1 MKKNLLSL
9 LSITFLG
16 MSVIAQYPDLTGPG
30 GNFNLQNLPT
40 GSYVIA
46 MDNQNQGAGAGAF
59 NTVIAN
65 RAFNYISGNP
75 VITAVTNTAGIL
87 VGMQV
92 TGQGTIP
99 AGATVISVTV
109 TTVTLSVA
117 PTGTQNNKGLDFG
130 NIVYSGADFNLKAYG
145 LLVHLLN
152 NNVKLKWIIKPG
164 KIKDANDFS
173 VNANRVKP
181 SVGAAADFNF
191 AGGPFVIFQQDTT
204 GVAALVQSFNGAA
217 SSDDVKMYKTNADVS
232 VDVRYSYFINGV
244 VWKPKAAILDDGG
257 NAHIHESYM
266 INAGVPLL
274 NYSIENS
281 PGLVSGCYTFATEP
295 HNSNAPDAIIKA
307 ISDFVHFGGNFLA
320 ECAAVR
326 TYELSTLAR
335 FQSTNGFDNANENG
349 DPPTWNYSNTDLPY
363 FQINGY
369 FGIADE
375 GGSLKDWVIPSAP
388 VNPPTNNFH
397 YFTSGTNSGL
407 NYTNAS
413 VSKLIP
419 SSQLGGL
426 VFYLGS
432 HSYDGANDYDI
443 NGQRMYLNAF
453 LIPTNPQGALQ
464 SSAVTIC
471 GFAPNPVLVNVGSV
485 SGPITAY
492 PLTFTLYEDLAPANY
507 NVTDPQLGNVVTMTG
522 PNTYLGG
529 ITKITTPGPPTIQ
542 GTKNYVVAIRSAL
555 GCIQP
560 RYLMSSCVPPLA
572 VSFLNFTA
580 SRNSAM
586 VKLQWNTATEQNS
599 KGFNIERML
608 GNGTWETIGFVSS
621 KAPGGNS
628 NAEMNYTYFD
638 NNNFKGISQYRL
650 KQVDYDNHTTISEIK
665 AVRGEGQKSGSVIVY
680 PNPSEGKINVVFE
693 NNSNAIHDVLLND
706 MIGRTIKLWKGITT
720 NSIQI
725 DNLAPGMYSLRVVDR
740 ETGDQTVEKII
751 VNKR

>member
-1 MKKNLLSL
+1 MKKNLFTSIA
-9 LSITFLG
+9 ITFFG
-16 MSVIAQYPDLTGPG
+16 MSVFAQYPDLSGPG
-30 GNFNLQNLPT
+30 GNFNLQNMPA

-46 MDNQNQGAGAGAF
+46 MDNLNQGSGAGTF

-65 RAFNYISGNP
+65 RAFNYVSGNP
-75 VITAVTNTAGIL
+75 VITAVTNTAGIV

-92 TGQGTIP
+92 TGQATIP

-109 TTVTLSVA
+109 TTITLSVA
-117 PTGTQNNKGLDFG
+117 PTGTQNNKNLNFG
-130 NIVYSGADFNLKAYG
+130 NIVYSGANFNLKAYG

-152 NNVKLKWIIKPG
+152 NSVKLKWIIKPG
-164 KIKDANDFS
+164 KLKDANDFS
-173 VNANRVKP
+173 VNASRVKP
-181 SVGAAADFNF
+181 TISAGADLDF

-204 GVAALVQSFNGAA
+204 GVAALVQAFNGAT
-217 SSDDVKMYKTNADVS
+217 STDDVKMYKTNADVL
-232 VDVRYSYFINGV
+232 VDVRYNYYFNGT

-257 NAHIHESYM
+257 NASIHESYM
-266 INAGVPLL
+266 INAGVPLS
-274 NYSIENS
+274 NYSIDNS

-295 HNSNAPDAIIKA
+295 HNTNAPDAIIQA
-307 ISDFVHFGGNFLA
+307 ISNFVRFGGNFLA

-349 DPPTWNYSNTDLPY
+349 DPATWNYSNTDLPY

-388 VNPPTNNFH
+388 TNPPTNNFH
-397 YFTSGTNSGL
+397 YYTSGTSGGR

-432 HSYDGANDYDI
+432 HSYDGSNDYDI

-471 GFAPNPVLVNVGSV
+471 AFAPNPLQVNVGSI
-485 SGPITAY
+485 SGPTSAY
-492 PLTFTLYEDLAPANY
+492 PLTFTLYEDLAPGGFNIG
-507 NVTDPQLGNVVTMTG
+507 DPQLGNVVTMTG

-529 ITKITTPGPPTIQ
+529 ISKITTPGPSVA
-542 GTKNYVVAIRSAL
+542 KNYAVAIRSAL
-555 GCIQP
+555 GCILP
-560 RYLMSSCVPPLA
+560 RYLMSTCIPPLP
-572 VSFLNFTA
+572 VSLLNFTA
-580 SRNSAM
+580 ARTSTI
-586 VKLQWNTATEQNS
+586 VKLTWNTVTEQNS
-599 KGFNIERML
+599 KGFHIERKL
-608 GNGTWETIGFVSS
+608 GNGNWETIGFVSS
-621 KAPGGNS
+621 KATGGNS
-628 NAEMNYTYFD
+628 NSELNYTYPD
-638 NNNFKGISQYRL
+638 YNIFKGISQYRL
-650 KQVDYDNHTTISEIK
+650 KQIDYDNHTTLSEIK
-665 AVRGEGQKSGSVIVY
+665 AVRGEGQKGNNIIVY
-680 PNPSEGKINVVFE
+680 PNPSEGKINVTFE
-693 NNSNAIHDVLLND
+693 NSSNAIHDVSIND
-706 MIGRTIKLWKGITT
+706 MIGRTIKQWKGITT
-720 NSIQI
+720 NSLQI

-740 ETGDQTVEKII
+740 ESGDQTIEKII

>member
-1 MKKNLLSL
+1 MKKNLLTSIA
-9 LSITFLG
+9 ITFLG
-16 MSVIAQYPDLTGPG
+16 MSVIAQYPDLPGPG
-30 GNFNLQNLPT
+30 GNFNLQTMPT

-46 MDNQNQGAGAGAF
+46 MDNLNQGSGAGTF

-65 RAFNYISGNP
+65 RAFNYVSGNP

-99 AGATVISVTV
+99 AGATVTSVTV

-117 PTGTQNNKGLDFG
+117 PTGTQNNKDLNFG
-130 NIVYSGADFNLKAYG
+130 NIVYSGANFNLKAYG
-145 LLVHLLN
+145 LLVHFLN

-164 KIKDANDFS
+164 KLKDANDFS
-173 VNANRVKP
+173 VNASRVKP
-181 SVGAAADFNF
+181 SISAGADLDF

-204 GVAALVQSFNGAA
+204 GVAALVQAFNGAA
-217 SSDDVKMYKTNADVS
+217 STDDVKMYKTNADVS
-232 VDVRYSYFINGV
+232 VDVRYNYYFNGT
-244 VWKPKAAILDDGG
+244 VWRPKAAILDDGG
-257 NAHIHESYM
+257 NASIHESYM
-266 INAGVPLL
+266 INANVPLS

-295 HNSNAPDAIIKA
+295 HNSNAPDAIIQA
-307 ISDFVHFGGNFLA
+307 ISNFVRFGGNFLA

-349 DPPTWNYSNTDLPY
+349 DPATWNYSNTDLPY

-388 VNPPTNNFH
+388 GNPPTNNFH
-397 YFTSGTNSGL
+397 YFTSGTDAGR

-432 HSYDGANDYDI
+432 HSYDGTNDYDI
-443 NGQRMYLNAF
+443 NGQRLYLNAF

-464 SSAVTIC
+464 SAAVTIC
-471 GFAPNPVLVNVGSV
+471 GFAPNPVQVNVGSV
-485 SGPITAY
+485 SGPTTAY
-492 PLTFTLYEDLAPANY
+492 PLTFTLYEDLAPFSFNIG
-507 NVTDPQLGNVVTMTG
+507 DPQLGNVVTMTG
-522 PNTYLGG
+522 PTTYLGG
-529 ITKITTPGPPTIQ
+529 INKITTPGPANINVA
-542 GTKNYVVAIRSAL
+542 KNYVVAIRSAL
-555 GCIQP
+555 SCIQP
-560 RYLMSSCVPPLA
+560 RYVMSTCIPPLA

-580 SRNSAM
+580 ARNSSM

-608 GNGTWETIGFVSS
+608 GNGNWETIGFVSS
-621 KAPGGNS
+621 KAPSGTS
-628 NAEMNYTYFD
+628 NAELNYTYFD
-638 NNNFKGISQYRL
+638 NNIFKGISQYRL
-650 KQVDYDNHTTISEIK
+650 KQVDFDNHSTLSEIK
-665 AVRGEGQKSGSVIVY
+665 AVRGEGQKSSSVIVY
-680 PNPSEGKINVVFE
+680 PNPSEGKINVTFE
-693 NNSNAIHDVLLND
+693 NNSNAIRDVSIND
-706 MIGRTIKLWKGITT
+706 MIGRTIKQWKGITT
-720 NSIQI
+720 NSLQI

-740 ETGDQTVEKII
+740 ETGDQTIEKII

>member
-1 MKKNLLSL
+1 MKKNLLTSIA
-9 LSITFLG
+9 ITFLG
-16 MSVIAQYPDLTGPG
+16 ISVIAQYPDLPGRG
-30 GNFNLQNLPT
+30 GNFNLQTMPT

-46 MDNQNQGAGAGAF
+46 MDNLNQGSGAGTF

-65 RAFNYISGNP
+65 RAFNYVSGNP
-75 VITAVTNTAGIL
+75 VIIAVTNTAGIL

-99 AGATVISVTV
+99 AGATVTSVTV

-117 PTGTQNNKGLDFG
+117 PTGTQNNKDLNFG
-130 NIVYSGADFNLKAYG
+130 NIVYSGANFNLKAYG
-145 LLVHLLN
+145 LLVHFLN

-164 KIKDANDFS
+164 KLKDANDFS
-173 VNANRVKP
+173 VNASRVKP
-181 SVGAAADFNF
+181 SISAGAELDF

-204 GVAALVQSFNGAA
+204 GVAALVQAFNGAA
-217 SSDDVKMYKTNADVS
+217 STDDVKMYKTNADVS
-232 VDVRYSYFINGV
+232 VDVRYNYYFNGT
-244 VWKPKAAILDDGG
+244 VWRPKAAILDDGG
-257 NAHIHESYM
+257 NASIHESYM
-266 INAGVPLL
+266 INANVPLS

-295 HNSNAPDAIIKA
+295 HNSNAPDAIIQA
-307 ISDFVHFGGNFLA
+307 ISNFVRFGGNFLA

-349 DPPTWNYSNTDLPY
+349 DPATWNYSNTDLPY

-388 VNPPTNNFH
+388 GNPPTNNFH
-397 YFTSGTNSGL
+397 YFTSGTDAGR

-432 HSYDGANDYDI
+432 HSYDGTNDYDI
-443 NGQRMYLNAF
+443 NGQRLYLNAF

-464 SSAVTIC
+464 SAAVTIC
-471 GFAPNPVLVNVGSV
+471 GFAPNLVQVNVGSV
-485 SGPITAY
+485 SGPTTAY
-492 PLTFTLYEDLAPANY
+492 PLTFTLYEDLAPFSFNIG
-507 NVTDPQLGNVVTMTG
+507 DPQLGNVVTMTG
-522 PNTYLGG
+522 PTTYLGG
-529 ITKITTPGPPTIQ
+529 INKITTPGPANINVA
-542 GTKNYVVAIRSAL
+542 KNYVVAIRSAL
-555 GCIQP
+555 SCIQP
-560 RYLMSSCVPPLA
+560 RYVMSTCIPPLA

-580 SRNSAM
+580 ARNSSM

-608 GNGTWETIGFVSS
+608 GNGNWETIGFVSS
-621 KAPGGNS
+621 KAPGGTS
-628 NAEMNYTYFD
+628 NAELNYTYFD
-638 NNNFKGISQYRL
+638 NNIFKGISQYRL
-650 KQVDYDNHTTISEIK
+650 KQVDFDNHSTLSEIK
-665 AVRGEGQKSGSVIVY
+665 AVRGEGQKSSSVIVY
-680 PNPSEGKINVVFE
+680 PNPSEGKINVTFE
-693 NNSNAIHDVLLND
+693 NNSNAIRDVSIND
-706 MIGRTIKLWKGITT
+706 MIGRTIKQWKGVTT
-720 NSIQI
+720 NSLQI

-740 ETGDQTVEKII
+740 ETGDQTIEKII